1 MNEYTVKD
9 WIENPAFA
17 SVFAK
22 KTNSEPVIAVNED

>member
-1 MNEYTVKD
+1 MNAFTVKE
-9 WIENPAFA
+9 WIENPDFA